1 MTLHF
6 IIFFI
11 CAYTEKIA
19 YGNKKIL
26 LSVSFHVVF
35 LLSELA
41 ACEKIYYYIQRSI
54 RKYRI
59 QYIKVVID
67 VSYYLSKTT
76 QARKIYGTASMNI
89 HGCSTNV
96 FGYKQLS

>member
-6 IIFFI
+6 IIFLI

-26 LSVSFHVVF
+26 LSVSFHVVV

-59 QYIKVVID
+59 QYIKVVRR
-67 VSYYLSKTT
+67 VLLSVKNNT
-76 QARKIYGTASMNI
+76 GT
-89 HGCSTNV
+89 
-96 FGYKQLS
+96 